1 MTGELDTFK
10 ENKMRLYPY
19 LEGFAE
25 WRLAYS
31 RYPNA
36 LLALHF
42 ICGVGQKIMA
52 TLFTNM
58 DSEDGEKVGVCVFV
72 FVFVF
77 VFFFLC
83 VCVCV
88 CLCLCVCVFYLLRIC
103 AQCGSSRKTHIQLIE
118 RHPLGAVNE

>member
-1 MTGELDTFK
+1 MTGDLYAFK

-25 WRLAYS
+25 WRVAYS

-52 TLFTNM
+52 TLFVNAR
-58 DSEDGEKVGVCVFV
+58 DSTEGEEKVRG
-72 FVFVF
+72 
-77 VFFFLC
+77 C
-83 VCVCV
+83 VCVSWESGNKR
-88 CLCLCVCVFYLLRIC
+88 YGR
-103 AQCGSSRKTHIQLIE
+103 
-118 RHPLGAVNE
+118 

>member
-1 MTGELDTFK
+1 MGQLIFKRLYLSHMTGDLDAFK

-25 WRLAYS
+25 WRVAYS

-52 TLFTNM
+52 TLFVNAR
-58 DSEDGEKVGVCVFV
+58 DSTEGEEKVSCESENKS
-72 FVFVF
+72 
-77 VFFFLC
+77 
-83 VCVCV
+83 
-88 CLCLCVCVFYLLRIC
+88 
-103 AQCGSSRKTHIQLIE
+103 CGRN
-118 RHPLGAVNE
+118 RMDR